1 MESVFII
8 AGMIAGG
15 LFGAYI
21 VDDKKVGAELEVLAW
36 SLTGLILFLGTAG
49 LLNLI

>member
-1 MESVFII
+1 MEVVFII
-8 AGMIAGG
+8 AGLMVGG

-36 SLTGLILFLGTAG
+36 SLTGLILFVGMAG
-49 LLNLI
+49 VLNLI